1 MKHSNFLFFLLLLA
15 GFFVSTSSCKEGDAG
30 TSSAPTSAPHEQ
42 AHDPTGEGEASSPRV
57 ATSSDWCGGHGVP
70 ESMCTVC
77 NPALADHF
85 QREGDWCQEHGFP
98 ESVCPVCNPMEP
110 PAEAGS
116 PSRGN
121 AADWCGGHGVPES
134 MCTQCNPGL
143 AAGYRESG
151 DWCGEHGL
159 PESQCLICNPD
170 LKIERPP
177 RSGETSP

>member
-57 ATSSDWCGGHGVP
+57 ATPSDWCGGHGVP

-85 QREGDWCQEHGFP
+85 RKRAAFIRKHRLSKAIGVKWAH
-98 ESVCPVCNPMEP
+98 NKRTP
-110 PAEAGS
+110 P
-116 PSRGN
+116 
-121 AADWCGGHGVPES
+121 
-134 MCTQCNPGL
+134 
-143 AAGYRESG
+143 
-151 DWCGEHGL
+151 
-159 PESQCLICNPD
+159 
-170 LKIERPP
+170 
-177 RSGETSP
+177 